1 MTQGQSD
8 MPHIATQTSTE
19 LPCFALLGTACLDN
33 SDPAA
38 DNSVRCPTLETPAE
52 AGVLCL
58 VDCRTPHPPPLI
70 APKTPAPAQGWPPSD
85 ATQLHFVDMLLQ
97 VTSEERSL
105 AAAMRWQDEL
115 TSRGCLLGPGR
126 GRAPHP
132 LMTLA
137 NLDPGQLALL
147 QQSES
152 KLLSAAAAAQARASV
167 PTSSLLNT
175 PHAAAPDTAAMS
187 SDCEQAN
194 TKYHD
199 RQGTQLRIIETD
211 NTPSMQ
217 AEESAQ
223 APSDPLEASSSQCTG
238 KPKAAALDSIQ
249 QQASPEAAQL
259 ACLPFAK
266 GHCLMSYPS
275 ARPQSPMRHPSTRG
289 DLLNGVHT
297 SKMLSVR
304 PFTAQSQRP
313 STTASILD
321 AFASSK
327 NEPADACEACE
338 GFDDAQSLSCGQEDR
353 HPAVLLRC
361 SQPSAVM
368 QMTTSSQPESKL
380 PFGPSHAQTSQ
391 SAANKGTVMT
401 ALYVTSSGS
410 WERRLPVQCR

>member
-1 MTQGQSD
+1 
-8 MPHIATQTSTE
+8 
-19 LPCFALLGTACLDN
+19 
-33 SDPAA
+33 
-38 DNSVRCPTLETPAE
+38 
-52 AGVLCL
+52 
-58 VDCRTPHPPPLI
+58 
-70 APKTPAPAQGWPPSD
+70 
-85 ATQLHFVDMLLQ
+85 MLLQ

-137 NLDPGQLALL
+137 NFDPGQLALL

-175 PHAAAPDTAAMS
+175 LHAAALDTAAVS
-187 SDCEQAN
+187 SQCEQPN
-194 TKYHD
+194 TTF
-199 RQGTQLRIIETD
+199 RGQQGTQLRIIETD

-223 APSDPLEASSSQCTG
+223 APSNCLETRSSQITD
-238 KPKAAALDSIQ
+238 KPKAADLGSIQ
-249 QQASPEAAQL
+249 RQTASEAAQL
-259 ACLPFAK
+259 ARLPSAK
-266 GHCLMSYPS
+266 GHCLMSYPN
-275 ARPQSPMRHPSTRG
+275 ARPQSPMRHRG

-304 PFTAQSQRP
+304 PLTAQSQRP

-327 NEPADACEACE
+327 SEPANACEACE
-338 GFDDAQSLSCGQEDR
+338 GFDDPQSLSPGQEDR

-391 SAANKGTVMT
+391 STADKGTV
-401 ALYVTSSGS
+401 TSFVNKLLWLLGT
-410 WERRLPVQCR
+410 EAPCIVPVA